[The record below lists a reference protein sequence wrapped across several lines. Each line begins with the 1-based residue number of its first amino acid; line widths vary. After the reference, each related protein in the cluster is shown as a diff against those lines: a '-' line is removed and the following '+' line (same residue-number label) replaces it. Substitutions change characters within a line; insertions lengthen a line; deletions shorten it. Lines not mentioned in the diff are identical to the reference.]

1 MPRYQSSFLT
11 LHLTHAYAICYPWK
25 KRKSNLAEKQLLT
38 FRAEA
43 GTNFWFAVEC
53 LFAISGVVRDQ
64 DIDNKIKEITS
75 VPAFGELSDGN
86 G

>member
-38 FRAEA
+38 FPAEA

-53 LFAISGVVRDQ
+53 LFAISGVVRDEG
-64 DIDNKIKEITS
+64 IDNKIKEITS
-75 VPAFGELSDGN
+75 VPAFGELSVDHG
-86 G
+86 